1 MERSKILMVKE
12 ANEMM
17 FQATLQRIFDD
28 LSDTYNIEV
37 QYQHI
42 FNQGVNTNGTFYT
55 ALVIAR
61 RK

>member
-1 MERSKILMVKE
+1 MERSKILIVKE

-42 FNQGVNTNGTFYT
+42 YNQGVNTNGTFYT

>member
-1 MERSKILMVKE
+1 MEKNKVLFVKE
-12 ANEMM
+12 QNEML
-17 FQATLQRIFDD
+17 FQATVQRIFDD
-28 LSDTYNIEV
+28 LSDTYNLEV

-42 FNQGVNTNGTFYT
+42 NHKGVNTTSTFYT

>member
-42 FNQGVNTNGTFYT
+42 YNQGVNTNGTFYT